1 MLKKNK
7 KTVSNNQNLNETLN
21 NFFDTIVQKLGRE
34 NNLDNMLQRMDNTD
48 PVLDKKNMKFIRTFL
63 KIKTR
68 CVVRRNIC
76 I

>member
-34 NNLDNMLQRMDNTD
+34 NNLGNMLQRIDNTD
-48 PVLDKKNMKFIRTFL
+48 PVLYKKI
-63 KIKTR
+63 
-68 CVVRRNIC
+68 
-76 I
+76 

>member
-21 NFFDTIVQKLGRE
+21 NFLDTIVQKLGRE

-48 PVLDKKNMKFIRTFL
+48 PVLDKKI
-63 KIKTR
+63 
-68 CVVRRNIC
+68 
-76 I
+76 